1 MHHQLLEA
9 GLKNDAC
16 IREWI
21 KREKKRGERE
31 KSRGERK
38 RGDVRRY
45 NKDKAMQMSGCGH
58 RNVSECLLN
67 S

>member
-1 MHHQLLEA
+1 MH
-9 GLKNDAC
+9 
-16 IREWI
+16 
-21 KREKKRGERE
+21 KRVDQEGKKRGERE

-38 RGDVRRY
+38 RDVRRY

>member
-1 MHHQLLEA
+1 MH
-9 GLKNDAC
+9 
-16 IREWI
+16 
-21 KREKKRGERE
+21 KRVDQEGKKRGERE

>member
-1 MHHQLLEA
+1 MLEA

-21 KREKKRGERE
+21 ERGGKKRGERE
-31 KSRGERK
+31 KSRGERR

-45 NKDKAMQMSGCGH
+45 NKDKAKQMSGCGR